1 MSLYALPGLFPPL
14 AFKETTS
21 SSSTLP
27 QTDSSAAELT
37 TGASRRRGSCPDC
50 NRMEDEPARDA
61 SWEKDREFGISAGG
75 GQLSPSSSLE
85 TANAA
90 KGSSLAA
97 PVVAIREARIDAARL
112 IHSIILGTGKGPRGA
127 APANRRAD
135 PPPGPTSR
143 ARIQRR
149 SRASSS
155 DPAGGEGGENHAELP
170 ITPHEEC
177 MVFELAV
184 RLENA
189 EGSCWSFETTRRLE
203 CFLELRR
210 ELVRELQSSS
220 SHDGGCC
227 IPPVPRVQHDESS
240 STFDG
245 GMTNMGGG
253 GALACG
259 NGAGRGGFVFLQA
272 LIRSYVPVLE
282 RWLRTVLEKLP
293 VSDPK
298 QSYALSR
305 FLRQPRLDDPL
316 DEGREAL
323 SDASTTRSML
333 VPSSTAPSP
342 SRNPPYSSSVSPSQ
356 SATSFRPLDSIEE
369 SEEVEG

>member
-1 MSLYALPGLFPPL
+1 L
-14 AFKETTS
+14 A
-21 SSSTLP
+21 
-27 QTDSSAAELT
+27 SA
-37 TGASRRRGSCPDC
+37 
-50 NRMEDEPARDA
+50 
-61 SWEKDREFGISAGG
+61 
-75 GQLSPSSSLE
+75 SLE
-85 TANAA
+85 TANATTR
-90 KGSSLAA
+90 SSLVA

-112 IHSIILGTGKGPRGA
+112 IHSIILGTGIGPRGA
-127 APANRRAD
+127 APGNRRTD
-135 PPPGPTSR
+135 PLGPTSR

-149 SRASSS
+149 MRASASSS
-155 DPAGGEGGENHAELP
+155 EPAAEEGGENRVELP

-189 EGSCWSFETTRRLE
+189 DGCCWSFETTRRLE

-220 SHDGGCC
+220 SLDGCC
-227 IPPVPRVQHDESS
+227 IPPVPRVQHDEAS

-253 GALACG
+253 GVLTCG

-282 RWLRTVLEKLP
+282 HWLRTVLEKLP

-298 QSYALSR
+298 QSYALSH
-305 FLRQPRLDDPL
+305 FLSQPRLDDPL

-323 SDASTTRSML
+323 SDASTTRSLL
-333 VPSSTAPSP
+333 VPSSTTSQ

-369 SEEVEG
+369 SEEVEC

>member
-1 MSLYALPGLFPPL
+1 M
-14 AFKETTS
+14 
-21 SSSTLP
+21 
-27 QTDSSAAELT
+27 
-37 TGASRRRGSCPDC
+37 
-50 NRMEDEPARDA
+50 
-61 SWEKDREFGISAGG
+61 
-75 GQLSPSSSLE
+75 
-85 TANAA
+85 
-90 KGSSLAA
+90 A

-112 IHSIILGTGKGPRGA
+112 IHSIILGTGKGPRGS

-135 PPPGPTSR
+135 PPPVPTTSR

-149 SRASSS
+149 SRAYVSE
-155 DPAGGEGGENHAELP
+155 PAAEEGGENRVELP
-170 ITPHEEC
+170 ITPQEEC

-189 EGSCWSFETTRRLE
+189 DGYCWSFETTRRLE

-220 SHDGGCC
+220 SLDGCC
-227 IPPVPRVQHDESS
+227 IPAVPRVQHDEASS
-240 STFDG
+240 NFDG

-253 GALACG
+253 GVLTCG

-282 RWLRTVLEKLP
+282 RWLRSVLEKLP

-298 QSYALSR
+298 QSYALSH
-305 FLRQPRLDDPL
+305 FLRQQRLDDPL
-316 DEGREAL
+316 DEGRETL
-323 SDASTTRSML
+323 SDAPATRSLL
-333 VPSSTAPSP
+333 VPSSTTSP

-369 SEEVEG
+369 SEEVEC